1 MHACKLTGVDFVLSM
16 SGVAVLRKSKWD
28 LLVPKTK
35 EQIESLV
42 QQFPQPY
49 LLLEMNDLKDTTKQ
63 RQRFDEKFLF
73 F

>member
-1 MHACKLTGVDFVLSM
+1 MHACKLTGADFVLSM

-28 LLVPKTK
+28 LLVAKTK

-63 RQRFDEKFLF
+63 RQRFDEK
-73 F
+73 